1 MNSVQEL
8 DLIEKTQ
15 VWSAMEEMVPVSQLN
30 CVNVLS
36 RAGEGESRREKN
48 TNVEKLEDRPKTV
61 AKKMKMKWKIKK
73 AN

>member
-15 VWSAMEEMVPVSQLN
+15 ARPAMEEMVPVSQLN

-48 TNVEKLEDRPKTV
+48 TKSAATSGQTEECGK
-61 AKKMKMKWKIKK
+61 
-73 AN
+73 